1 MTQLIIHGSNWTIK
15 RQGVHHTMINY
26 LDLIIDLADKN
37 GDMVIIDDRSDK
49 DLIIIKYERRH
60 NNGK

>member
-1 MTQLIIHGSNWTIK
+1 MTQLIIHGANWTIK
-15 RQGVHHTMINY
+15 RSGEHHAIINY
-26 LDLIIDLADKN
+26 LDLIIDLADKT